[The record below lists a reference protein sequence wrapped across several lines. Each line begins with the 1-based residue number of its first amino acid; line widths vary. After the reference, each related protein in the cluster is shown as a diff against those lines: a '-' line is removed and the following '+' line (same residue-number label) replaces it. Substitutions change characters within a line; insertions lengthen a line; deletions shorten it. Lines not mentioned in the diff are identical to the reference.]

1 MQKNKKIKIAIAIG
15 IVMIVVII
23 GIVFTIRSKNNEDE
37 TSEIEVEIIDDE
49 EEVPNII
56 VEALPEEQDDPIEE
70 VLTGKIVNPLTGLYV
85 DENVLER
92 RPIAVMLDNLYSA
105 RPQAALSEADIVYE
119 ILAEGRITRYM
130 AIFYSEY
137 PELIGP
143 VRSARPYFVEKS
155 LEYDPYL
162 VHVGGS
168 NQALRDIRTYGMADI
183 DGLSSGSFWRV
194 SHKRIPH
201 NMYTSSKVLIEEA
214 NRKGYT
220 KTKIPEF
227 LAFNDDF
234 IALGGTTA
242 TEINFEYKE
251 PTPSD
256 QTGYTTSYIYNNE
269 NKLYYRYTNGKP
281 HVDENDQNQLTC
293 TNIIVQYA
301 KTKVIDNEGRLKVDF
316 IGSGKGKLYTGGE
329 MIEIKWDKSSA
340 RSSTSFYTN
349 DGTPIKLNPGITWFQ
364 IFETGKSETIIQ

>member
-1 MQKNKKIKIAIAIG
+1 MQNNKKIIIAIAIG
-15 IVMIVVII
+15 IVMIIVII
-23 GIVFTIRSKNNEDE
+23 GIVFAIRSGNNENE
-37 TSEIEVEIIDDE
+37 TSEIEKEIIEKEDN
-49 EEVPNII
+49 VPII
-56 VEALPEEQDDPIEE
+56 VVEPILEEDDQGE
-70 VLTGKIVNPLTGLYV
+70 VDLTGKVINPLTGLYV
-85 DENVLER
+85 DDSVLDR

-130 AIFYSEY
+130 AIFYSDY

-143 VRSARPYFVEKS
+143 VRSARPYFVEKA
-155 LEYDPYL
+155 LEYDPYY

-168 NQALRDIRTYGMADI
+168 NQALKDIRAYEMADI

-201 NMYTSSKVLIEEA
+201 NMYTSSKVLIEEG

-220 KTKIPEF
+220 KTKVPEF
-227 LAFNDDF
+227 LSFNDDF
-234 IALGGTTA
+234 LALNGTKA
-242 TEINFEYKE
+242 SEITFEYKE
-251 PTPSD
+251 PTPTD
-256 QTGYTTSYIYNNE
+256 RTGYTTSYTYNNE
-269 NKLYYRYTNGKP
+269 NKLYYRYTNGEP

-316 IGSGKGKLYTGGE
+316 IGSGTGKLYTGGE
-329 MIEIKWDKSSA
+329 VIDIKWDKSSA
-340 RSSTSFYTN
+340 HTSTSFYKS
-349 DGTPIKLNPGITWFQ
+349 DGTPIKLNPGVTWFQ